1 MEERLGA
8 IAGLAAAA
16 SWAIASVWYVRV
28 PLGAGAITTCK
39 NTLATVCMFFVLLV
53 AYFFFDQPLFTV
65 SASAFRDIAI
75 SGVIGLG
82 FADIAYF
89 RSIQILGPRRGLT
102 LTLLTT
108 PATTLLGQVW
118 LGDRLTVL
126 VWGWIAMTLFGIAVV
141 MLQRSEKNRD
151 QEIRPGSMHWGVI
164 CALFGIAN
172 MAVGSVLLKQ
182 GVQDVPP
189 LEATFIR
196 LLAASVFGV
205 VSSFWGS
212 QIAELKE
219 MRGNRIAMRDLCLA
233 SLVGTVFG
241 VCLMLIAFKY
251 CRIGV
256 AATLTSTSPLFVIPV
271 VYFAY
276 REKIGPIAI
285 GGAVI
290 AFLGVFGLLMNISK

>member
-1 MEERLGA
+1 MEQFGA

-28 PLGAGAITTCK
+28 PMGAGAITTFK
-39 NTLATVCMFFVLLV
+39 NTLATVCMFVVLVLT
-53 AYFFFDQPLFTV
+53 YFFFGQPLFTV
-65 SASAFRDIAI
+65 SADAFRDIAI
-75 SGVIGLG
+75 SGVVGLG
-82 FADIAYF
+82 IADIAYF

-118 LGDRLTVL
+118 LGDTLSMQ
-126 VWGWIAMTLFGIAVV
+126 VWGWIVMTLFGIAVV
-141 MLQRSEKNRD
+141 MRQRAEKNQD
-151 QEIRPGSMHWGVI
+151 QEIRPGSMQWGVV

-172 MAVGSVLLKQ
+172 MAVGAVLLKQ

-196 LLAASVFGV
+196 LLAACVFGIFC
-205 VSSFWGS
+205 SFWGN

-219 MRGNRIAMRDLCLA
+219 LRGNRSATRDLCLA
-233 SLVGTVFG
+233 SVVGTVFG
-241 VCLMLIAFKY
+241 VCLMLMAFKY

-271 VYFAY
+271 VYVAY
-276 REKIGPIAI
+276 REKIGPVAIA
-285 GGAVI
+285 GAVI
-290 AFLGVFGLLMNISK
+290 AFLGVFGLLMNISS